1 MPEWGPGGRQGI
13 NQPGMGYDDAI
24 TLLKAIA
31 TNLSAQTTA
40 FTGFLGVVGTGGNIT
55 LANAA
60 TTVVAQALVTANSL
74 IFLYPTNAAAATLVA
89 GSSSPYISAK
99 SAGVS
104 FTVATADAGNAAG
117 TETFSYLLVNL
128 T

>member
-1 MPEWGPGGRQGI
+1 MRDGQ
-13 NQPGMGYDDAI
+13 QFGYGNDDAMTI
-24 TLLKAIA
+24 LKAIA

-40 FTGFLGVVGTGGNIT
+40 LKQFLGVGGTGGNVT

-60 TTVVAQALVTANSL
+60 TTVVANTRVAAASL
-74 IFLYPTNAAAATLVA
+74 IFLQPTNAAAATLLA

-104 FTVATADAGNAAG
+104 FTIATADAGSAAG
-117 TETFSYLLVNL
+117 TETFSYLIVNL

>member
-1 MPEWGPGGRQGI
+1 MQDYRFGGMQQAGA
-13 NQPGMGYDDAI
+13 GFDDAV

-31 TNLSAQTTA
+31 TNLSSQTTA
-40 FTGFLGVVGTGGNIT
+40 LTGFLGVSGTGGNFT
-55 LANAA
+55 LGAA
-60 TTVVAQALVTANSL
+60 ASTVVAQTLVTASSL
-74 IFLYPTNAAAATLVA
+74 IFLQPTNAAAATLMA
-89 GSSSPYISAK
+89 GSSSLYISAK

-104 FTVATADAGNAAG
+104 FTVATADAGSAAG